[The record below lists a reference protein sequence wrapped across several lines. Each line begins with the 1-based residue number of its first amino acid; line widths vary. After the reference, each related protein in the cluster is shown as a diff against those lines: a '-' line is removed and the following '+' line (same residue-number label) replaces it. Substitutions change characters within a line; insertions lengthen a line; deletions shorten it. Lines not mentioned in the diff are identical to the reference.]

1 MKTLKI
7 YFREITTKT
16 GFKSKLYAFKKSRE
30 YVVYCGDK
38 VIYETQYLNN
48 FVENPKCKNH
58 GSMILKTRSEK
69 VARTYFE
76 KARVNQEENK
86 VKQAINN
93 YLDKEEK

>member
-1 MKTLKI
+1 MECYLVYSNFNKEILKNG
-7 YFREITTKT
+7 K
-16 GFKSKLYAFKKSRE
+16 
-30 YVVYCGDK
+30 K

-69 VARTYFE
+69 VARNYFE

-86 VKQAINN
+86 VNQAINN